1 MSAKDDKI
9 DQFISAMFNL
19 TNAIESDFEQC
30 CKICGGINKKEL
42 MIIAFVGDNKS
53 AKMSEIADYL
63 KAPLST
69 LTSIA
74 DKLVAN
80 KFLVRYNSDEDR
92 RVVKVALAEKGQDSY
107 KAFLTR
113 KRTMTKKVLSHFSE
127 QEQNTLI
134 SDIGKLAVAIASP
147 K

>member
-1 MSAKDDKI
+1 MPVKDDKI
-9 DQFISAMFNL
+9 DQFISAMFSL
-19 TNAIESDFEQC
+19 TNAIESDFEHC

-53 AKMSEIADYL
+53 AKMSEIADFL

-80 KFLVRYNSDEDR
+80 KLLVRYNSDEDR
-92 RVVKVALAEKGQDSY
+92 RVVKVALGEKGLESY

-113 KRTMTKKVLSHFSE
+113 KKSMTKKVLSHFNE
-127 QEQNTLI
+127 KEQNTLI
-134 SDIGKLAVAIASP
+134 NNINKLAAAIVD
-147 K
+147 KI

>member
-1 MSAKDDKI
+1 MSEKGDKI
-9 DQFISAMFNL
+9 DLFIAAMFNL
-19 TNAIESDFEQC
+19 TNAMESDFELC

-63 KAPLST
+63 RAPLST

-92 RVVKVALAEKGQDSY
+92 RVVKVALGEKGLESY

-113 KRTMTKKVLSHFSE
+113 KKTMTKKVLSHFSE
-127 QEQNTLI
+127 KEQNTLI
-134 SDIGKLAVAIASP
+134 NNVSKLAVAIVSE

>member
-1 MSAKDDKI
+1 MPAKDDKI
-9 DQFISAMFNL
+9 DRFISAMFDL
-19 TNAIESDFEQC
+19 TNAIESEFEHC

-42 MIIAFVGDNKS
+42 MIIVFVGDNKS

-92 RVVKVALAEKGQDSY
+92 RVVRLALAEKGMESY

-113 KRTMTKKVLSHFSE
+113 KKVNTKNVLSHFNEKE
-127 QEQNTLI
+127 QTTLI
-134 SDIGKLAVAIASP
+134 NQVNKLAAAIVA
-147 K
+147 

>member
-9 DQFISAMFNL
+9 DQFISAMFSL
-19 TNAIESDFEQC
+19 TNAIESEFEHC

-42 MIIAFVGDNKS
+42 MIVAFVGDNKS
-53 AKMSEIADYL
+53 AKMSDIADYL

-80 KFLVRYNSDEDR
+80 KFLVRHNSDEDR
-92 RVVKVALAEKGQDSY
+92 RVVKVALGEKGLESY

-113 KRTMTKKVLSHFSE
+113 KKFKTKKVLSHFNE
-127 QEQNTLI
+127 KEQNTLI
-134 SDIGKLAVAIASP
+134 NQINNLSGAMVS
-147 K
+147 

>member
-1 MSAKDDKI
+1 
-9 DQFISAMFNL
+9 
-19 TNAIESDFEQC
+19 
-30 CKICGGINKKEL
+30 
-42 MIIAFVGDNKS
+42 
-53 AKMSEIADYL
+53 MSEIAEFL

-92 RVVKVALAEKGQDSY
+92 RVVKVALGKKGMESY

-113 KRTMTKKVLSHFSE
+113 KKANTKNVLSHFNEKE
-127 QEQNTLI
+127 QTALI
-134 SDIGKLAVAIASP
+134 SQINKLAAAIVS
-147 K
+147 

>member
-1 MSAKDDKI
+1 MPPKDDNT
-9 DQFISAMFNL
+9 DLFIAAMFSL
-19 TNAIESDFEQC
+19 TNAMESDFELC

-53 AKMSEIADYL
+53 AKMSEIAEYL

-80 KFLVRYNSDEDR
+80 KFLVRHSSDEDR
-92 RVVKVALAEKGQDSY
+92 RVVKVALGEKGLESY
-107 KAFLTR
+107 KAFLSR
-113 KRTMTKKVLSHFSE
+113 KKAMTKKVLSHFSE
-127 QEQNTLI
+127 KEHNTLI
-134 SDIGKLAVAIASP
+134 RDINKLATAIVS
-147 K
+147 

>member
-1 MSAKDDKI
+1 MSAKDDKMN
-9 DQFISAMFNL
+9 QFISAMFSL
-19 TNAIESDFEQC
+19 TSAIKYESERC
-30 CKICGGINKKEL
+30 CQLCGDVNEKEL
-42 MIIAFVGDNKS
+42 MVIAFVGDNKNV
-53 AKMSEIADYL
+53 KMSEIAENL

-92 RVVKVALAEKGQDSY
+92 RVVKVALSEKGLESY

-113 KRTMTKKVLSHFSE
+113 KKAMTKKVLSNFNEKEH
-127 QEQNTLI
+127 NTLI
-134 SDIGKLAVAIASP
+134 NQIGKLAAAMAS
-147 K
+147 

>member
-9 DQFISAMFNL
+9 DQFISAMFSL
-19 TNAIESDFEQC
+19 TNAIESEFEHC
-30 CKICGGINKKEL
+30 CKICGEINKKEL

-53 AKMSEIADYL
+53 VKMSEIADYL

-80 KFLVRYNSDEDR
+80 KFLTRYNSDEDR
-92 RVVKVALAEKGQDSY
+92 RVVKVALGEKGLESY

-113 KRTMTKKVLSHFSE
+113 KKTMTKKVLSHFNE
-127 QEQNTLI
+127 KEQNALI
-134 SDIGKLAVAIASP
+134 NQINKLATAIVA
-147 K
+147 

>member
-1 MSAKDDKI
+1 MAAKDDKI
-9 DQFISAMFNL
+9 DRFISAMFSL
-19 TNAIESDFEQC
+19 TNAIESEFEHC
-30 CKICGGINKKEL
+30 CKICGEINKKEL
-42 MIIAFVGDNKS
+42 MIVAFVGDNKS

-80 KFLVRYNSDEDR
+80 KYLVRYNSEEDR
-92 RVVKVALAEKGQDSY
+92 RVVKVALGEKGLVSY

-113 KRTMTKKVLSHFSE
+113 KKSMTKKVLSHFNE
-127 QEQNTLI
+127 KEQNTLI
-134 SDIGKLAVAIASP
+134 KDIGKLAAAIVTE

>member
-1 MSAKDDKI
+1 MPAKDDKI
-9 DQFISAMFNL
+9 DRFISAMFSL
-19 TNAIESDFEQC
+19 TNAIESEFEHC

-63 KAPLST
+63 RAPLST

-80 KFLVRYNSDEDR
+80 KLLVRYNSDEDR
-92 RVVKVALAEKGQDSY
+92 RVVKVALGEKGLESY

-113 KRTMTKKVLSHFSE
+113 KKSMTKKVLSHFSGK
-127 QEQNTLI
+127 EQNTLI
-134 SDIGKLAVAIASP
+134 NNINKLAGAIVSE

>member
-9 DQFISAMFNL
+9 DQFISAMFSL
-19 TNAIESDFEQC
+19 TNAIESEFEHC
-30 CKICGGINKKEL
+30 CKICGELNKKEL
-42 MIIAFVGDNKS
+42 MIVAFVGDNKS
-53 AKMSEIADYL
+53 AKMSEVADYL

-92 RVVKVALAEKGQDSY
+92 RVVKVALGEKGLESY
-107 KAFLTR
+107 KAFLSR
-113 KRTMTKKVLSHFSE
+113 KKTMTKKVLSHFSDKE
-127 QEQNTLI
+127 QTALI
-134 SDIGKLAVAIASP
+134 NQIGKLAAAIVS
-147 K
+147 